1 VAGCPVL
8 LVIVLI
14 SISNTGLTS
23 RRSFAS
29 FVLSQCKGENSDL
42 AEGLSEDEIDK
53 ILSRLVVVSVK
64 DLTVFIAPPS
74 TPSASTPPFF
84 TK

>member
-1 VAGCPVL
+1 MAGCPVL

-14 SISNTGLTS
+14 SMSNIGLTS

-42 AEGLSEDEIDK
+42 AEGLSDDEIDK
-53 ILSRLVVVSVK
+53 ILSQI